1 MATSPQETR
10 GEERL
15 LDFPNFLQ
23 AITNSRF
30 RMIYGWRG
38 YGCYDG
44 KDEKKQEKTS
54 GVTLR
59 NCVLKEEL

>member
-30 RMIYGWRG
+30 KMIYGWRE
-38 YGCYDG
+38 YDG
-44 KDEKKQEKTS
+44 KDEKNQEKTS